1 MAINYT
7 SDIVALYAGD
17 VATEAAYQSPGTYN
31 LPTGFGGSNP
41 EKRLL
46 TFIEVMRAYM
56 AVIGSNHEAKV
67 LHDVMGRM
75 MAEMHF
81 GTTTWNTTTMPANV
95 QKAAVRFVAGHK
107 IPSDV

>member
-1 MAINYT
+1 MAIDYT
-7 SDIVALYAGD
+7 ADIVSLYAGD
-17 VATEAAYQSPGTYN
+17 VATEPAYESPGTFD
-31 LPTGFGGSNP
+31 LPTGFGGTNP

-56 AVIGSNHEAKV
+56 ADISSNHEAKI

-81 GTTTWNTTTMPANV
+81 GTSAWDTTSMPANV
-95 QKAAVRFVAGHK
+95 QKASLRFVAKHK